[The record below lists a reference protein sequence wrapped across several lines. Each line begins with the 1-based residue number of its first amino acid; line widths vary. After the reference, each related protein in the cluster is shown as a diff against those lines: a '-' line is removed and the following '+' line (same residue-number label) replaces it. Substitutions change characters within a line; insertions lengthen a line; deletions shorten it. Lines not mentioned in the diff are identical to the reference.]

1 MGISYPSRTNATG
14 IWKLSNIYRNKT
26 TDGTYPGSIGGSRAL
41 FFGGWNES
49 AISNVIDFIEVTSTG
64 DATDFGD
71 LPATHYGGS
80 SFSDGVRVGIYGRGS
95 PASNAIEYVHYST
108 LGNAADFGDAATTR
122 LYSMKAST
130 KVRGFSAGGRT
141 PSVSNVKEFITI
153 ASTGNG
159 TDFGDLHTAHEK
171 GGGANN
177 STRALYGG
185 GSAPGTTNAIGF

>member
-1 MGISYPSRTNATG
+1 MHIA
-14 IWKLSNIYRNKT
+14 IYNRNT
-26 TDGTYPGSIGGSRAL
+26 IDTYQI
-41 FFGGWNES
+41 N
-49 AISNVIDFIEVTSTG
+49 
-64 DATDFGD
+64 
-71 LPATHYGGS
+71 
-80 SFSDGVRVGIYGRGS
+80 
-95 PASNAIEYVHYST
+95 T

-177 STRALYGG
+177 FTRALYGG
-185 GSAPGTTNAIGF
+185 GSAPGTTNAIGFYELTSSGDSVDFGDLTRSNQLSSLPGLSVSDQSGLIIGTASSST

>member
-1 MGISYPSRTNATG
+1 MGVEHF
-14 IWKLSNIYRNKT
+14 
-26 TDGTYPGSIGGSRAL
+26 

-108 LGNAADFGDAATTR
+108 LGNAADFGDCTYIATAPNGCAD
-122 LYSMKAST
+122 SH
-130 KVRGFSAGGRT
+130 GG
-141 PSVSNVKEFITI
+141 
-153 ASTGNG
+153 
-159 TDFGDLHTAHEK
+159 
-171 GGGANN
+171 
-177 STRALYGG
+177 
-185 GSAPGTTNAIGF
+185 IGE